1 MFLNNIMCTC
11 RIFCNFAVL
20 KDFYKPTMIDL
31 LFETSWEVCNKVG
44 GIYAV
49 LSTKAKT
56 LQSQYK
62 NVVFIGPDL
71 AQGEDNPFFNET
83 TTELDE
89 WKQQAKLPAGM
100 TMRTGKWN
108 VPGNPTCVLVGYN
121 SLYVYKNELFAE
133 MWRRFGVDSLHAYGD
148 YDESCIFSYGA
159 ALVIESI
166 VAYKNAQC
174 TIHNAQ
180 CGMSFV
186 AHFDEWTTGMG
197 LLYVKSR
204 LPQVATVFTTHATSI
219 GRSICG
225 NGKPLYD
232 YMTGYNGDQM
242 AQELNMESKHS
253 LEKSAAHEADVF
265 TTVSDVTAR
274 ECEQLLERRPVV
286 TPNAF
291 EQNYVPKGVKY
302 TATRKAA
309 RQRLLEV
316 ASALSGEE
324 LGNDCLLVATSGR
337 CEMRNKGIDL
347 FLDTMNVLR
356 HSEDGTLSRKIV
368 AFVLVPGWTDEAR
381 YDLKDALKRQKAVGL
396 FNPIITHTIHNED
409 GDAIYGKMN
418 YLGFRNQP
426 EDDVKVIYVPSY
438 LNGDDGIFDMS
449 YYDLLTGFDLSIFPS
464 YYEPWGYTP
473 LESVAMGVP
482 TITTNLA
489 GFGQWVEKECGNN
502 ALKTGVKVIHR
513 TDSNYDE
520 ALAEIVDNVVK
531 VSAMTVKQRGKLR
544 SAARATSKLATWD
557 NFMKYYTAAYDSA
570 LKNAKDRS
578 AHK

>member
-1 MFLNNIMCTC
+1 M
-11 RIFCNFAVL
+11 
-20 KDFYKPTMIDL
+20 
-31 LFETSWEVCNKVG
+31 G

-56 LQSQYK
+56 LQSLYK
-62 NVVFIGPDL
+62 NVIFIGPDL
-71 AQGEDNPFFNET
+71 SFGNDNPFFTET
-83 TTELDE
+83 SSELDE
-89 WKQQAKLPAGM
+89 WKQKAKLPAGM
-100 TMRTGKWN
+100 TVRTGKWN
-108 VPGNPTCVLVGYN
+108 VPGNPICVLVGYN

-166 VAYKNAQC
+166 VAYKKAKRV
-174 TIHNAQ
+174 
-180 CGMSFV
+180 V

-204 LPQVATVFTTHATSI
+204 MPQVATVFTTHATSI

-291 EQNYVPKGVKY
+291 EQNYVPKGAKY

-309 RQRLLEV
+309 RQRLLDV

-324 LGNDCLLVATSGR
+324 LSNDCLLVATSGR

-356 HSEDGTLSRKIV
+356 YSEEGSLSRKIV

-381 YDLKDALKRQKAVGL
+381 HDLRDALNGKKAVGL

-409 GDAIYGKMN
+409 SDAIYGKMN
-418 YLGFRNQP
+418 YLGFRNQA

-438 LNGDDGIFDMS
+438 LNGDDGIFNMP

-502 ALKTGVKVIHR
+502 VLKTGVKVIHR

-520 ALAEIVDNVVK
+520 ALAQIVDSVITI
-531 VSAMTVKQRGKLR
+531 SDMTIKQRDKLR
-544 SAARATSKLATWD
+544 SVARSTSKQATWD

-570 LKNAKDRS
+570 IKNAKDRS
-578 AHK
+578 VHN

>member
-1 MFLNNIMCTC
+1 
-11 RIFCNFAVL
+11 
-20 KDFYKPTMIDL
+20 MIDL
-31 LFETSWEVCNKVG
+31 LLETSWEVCNRVG

-56 LQSQYK
+56 LQRVSEE
-62 NVVFIGPDL
+62 VIFIGPDL
-71 AQGEDNPFFNET
+71 NQGADNPLFTET
-83 TTELDE
+83 STQLDQ
-89 WKQQAKLPAGM
+89 WKRQARLPAGM
-100 TMRTGKWN
+100 RVRTGKWN
-108 VPGNPTCVLVGYN
+108 VPGSPTCVLVSYN

-133 MWRRFGVDSLHAYGD
+133 MWRRFGVDSLHAFGD

-166 VAYKNAQC
+166 VTYKNAQC
-174 TIHNAQ
+174 TMHNAQ
-180 CGMSFV
+180 CGMRVV

-204 LPQVATVFTTHATSI
+204 LPQVATVFTTHATSV

-242 AQELNMESKHS
+242 AQELNMVSKHS

-274 ECEQLLERRPVV
+274 ECEQLLERRPLV

-291 EQNYVPKGVKY
+291 EQNYVPKGAKY
-302 TATRKAA
+302 AATRKAA
-309 RQRLLEV
+309 RQRLLGV
-316 ASALSGEE
+316 ARALSGDE
-324 LGNDCLLVATSGR
+324 LGDDTLLVATSGR

-347 FLDTMNVLR
+347 FLDAMNVLR
-356 HSEDGTLSRKIV
+356 HSDDGTLGRKIV

-381 YDLKDALKRQKAVGL
+381 HDLKDAMGRGKAVGL
-396 FNPIITHTIHNED
+396 FNPIITHTIHNEG

-426 EDDVKVIYVPSY
+426 ADEVKVIYVPCY
-438 LNGDDGIFDMS
+438 LNGDDGILDMP
-449 YYDLLTGFDLSIFPS
+449 YYDLLTGLDLSIFPS

-489 GFGQWVEKECGNN
+489 GFGQWVEKECGSNE
-502 ALKTGVKVIHR
+502 LKTGVRVIHR

-520 ALAEIVDNVVK
+520 ALAEIVASVVE
-531 VSAMTVKQRGKLR
+531 VSNMTVKQRDKLR
-544 SAARATSKLATWD
+544 SVARATSKQATWEH
-557 NFMKYYTAAYDSA
+557 FMKYYNVAYDSA
-570 LKNAKDRS
+570 LKNAKERS
-578 AHK
+578 THIG

>member
-1 MFLNNIMCTC
+1 ML
-11 RIFCNFAVL
+11 
-20 KDFYKPTMIDL
+20 DL
-31 LFETSWEVCNKVG
+31 FFETSWEVCNKVG

-56 LQSQYK
+56 LQSEYK
-62 NVVFIGPDL
+62 DKVVFIGPDL
-71 AQGEDNPFFNET
+71 SDDNPFFVCT
-83 TTELDE
+83 KTVLDSWRE
-89 WKQQAKLPAGM
+89 QAKFPPGM
-100 TMRTGKWN
+100 TVKTGRWN
-108 VPGNPTCVLVGYN
+108 VPGKPLAVLVNYN
-121 SLYVYKNELFAE
+121 CLYVYKNQLFAQ
-133 MWRRFGVDSLHAYGD
+133 MWREFGVDSLHAYGD
-148 YDESCIFSYGA
+148 YDESCVFSYGA
-159 ALVIESI
+159 ALVIESL
-166 VAYKNAQC
+166 VAFKKAKRV
-174 TIHNAQ
+174 
-180 CGMSFV
+180 V

-274 ECEQLLERRPVV
+274 ECEQLLERRPMV

-291 EQNYVPKGVKY
+291 EQNYVPKGAKY
-302 TATRKAA
+302 TAARRAA
-309 RQRLLEV
+309 RKRLLDV
-316 ASALSGEE
+316 ASALTGET
-324 LGNDCLLVATSGR
+324 LSADTMLVATSGR

-347 FLDTMNVLR
+347 YLDTMNVLR
-356 HSEDGTLSRKIV
+356 HLPEHTLSRKIV
-368 AFVLVPGWTDEAR
+368 AFVLVPGWTQEAR
-381 YDLKDALKRQKAVGL
+381 HDLKDALNRGLAVGL
-396 FNPIITHTIHNED
+396 FNPIITHTVHNEEC
-409 GDAIYGKMN
+409 DAIYGKMN
-418 YLGFRNQP
+418 YLGFRNQEG
-426 EDDVKVIYVPSY
+426 EDVNVIYVPSY
-438 LNGDDGIFDMS
+438 LNGDDGIFNMT

-489 GFGQWVEKECGNN
+489 GFGQWVEKELGDNN
-502 ALKTGVKVIHR
+502 LKTGVKVIHR

-520 ALAEIVDNVVK
+520 ALAQIVESVLNVN
-531 VSAMTVKQRGKLR
+531 AMNTREHDKLR
-544 SAARATSKLATWD
+544 REAKLTSKQATWE
-557 NFMKYYTAAYDSA
+557 NFMANYMAAYKTA
-570 LKNAKDRS
+570 LAKVDERT
-578 AHK
+578 AK

>member
-1 MFLNNIMCTC
+1 ML
-11 RIFCNFAVL
+11 
-20 KDFYKPTMIDL
+20 DL

-56 LQSQYK
+56 LHNLYGD
-62 NVVFIGPDL
+62 NVIFIGPDL
-71 AQGEDNPFFNET
+71 CGNDENPFFDDVPSP
-83 TTELDE
+83 LDG
-89 WKQQAKLPAGM
+89 WKEQALLPAGM
-100 TMRTGKWN
+100 TVKIGRWK
-108 VPGNPTCVLVGYN
+108 VPGSPLVVLVNYN

-133 MWRRFGVDSLHAYGD
+133 MWRQFGVDSLHAYGD

-159 ALVIESI
+159 ALVIESL
-166 VAYKNAQC
+166 VAYKKAKRV
-174 TIHNAQ
+174 
-180 CGMSFV
+180 V

-242 AQELNMESKHS
+242 SHELNMESKHS
-253 LEKSAAHEADVF
+253 LEKSAAHEADAF

-291 EQNYVPKGVKY
+291 EQNYVPKGAKY
-302 TATRKAA
+302 TATRRRA
-309 RQRLLEV
+309 RQRLLDV
-316 ASALSGEE
+316 ASALCGEE
-324 LGNDCLLVATSGR
+324 MPADTMLVVTSGR

-347 FLDTMNVLR
+347 YLDTMNVLR
-356 HSEDGTLSRKIV
+356 NSAEYAQGRKMV
-368 AFVLVPGWTDEAR
+368 AYVLVPGWTDEAR
-381 YDLKDALKRQKAVGL
+381 HDLKDALSRKKAVGL

-409 GDAIYGKMN
+409 GDAIYSKMN
-418 YLGFRNQP
+418 YLGIRNQ
-426 EDDVKVIYVPSY
+426 DADNVKVIYVPSY
-438 LNGDDGIFDMS
+438 LNGDDGIFDMT
-449 YYDLLTGFDLSIFPS
+449 YYELLTGFDLSIFPS

-489 GFGQWVEKECGNN
+489 GFGQWVEKVRGNN
-502 ALKTGVKVIHR
+502 ELKTGIKVIHR

-520 ALAEIVDNVVK
+520 ALKQIVAGVVK
-531 VSAMTVKQRGKLR
+531 IKNFTPRENDKLR
-544 SAARATSKLATWD
+544 SAAKLTSKQATWD
-557 NFMKYYTAAYDSA
+557 NFMDYYTAAYANA
-570 LKNAKDRS
+570 LEQARERTNK
-578 AHK
+578 

>member
-1 MFLNNIMCTC
+1 
-11 RIFCNFAVL
+11 
-20 KDFYKPTMIDL
+20 MIDL

-56 LQSQYK
+56 LQSICK
-62 NVVFIGPDL
+62 DVVFIGPDL
-71 AQGEDNPFFNET
+71 AVGTDNPFFIEA
-83 TTELDE
+83 TTELDD
-89 WKQQAKLPAGM
+89 WKRQAKLPAGM
-100 TMRTGKWN
+100 TVRTGKWR

-133 MWRRFGVDSLHAYGD
+133 MWRQFGVDSLHAYGD

-166 VAYKNAQC
+166 VAFKK
-174 TIHNAQ
+174 
-180 CGMSFV
+180 SKRVV

-197 LLYVKSR
+197 LLYVRSR

-265 TTVSDVTAR
+265 TTVSNVTAR

-291 EQNYVPKGVKY
+291 ELNYVPKGAKY

-309 RQRLLEV
+309 RQRLLDV
-316 ASALSGEE
+316 ARALSGDE
-324 LGNDCLLVATSGR
+324 LGDDIMLVATSGR

-347 FLDTMNVLR
+347 FLDTMNVLQ
-356 HSEDGTLSRKIV
+356 HSDDGVISRKIV

-381 YDLKDALKRQKAVGL
+381 HDLRDALNRKKAVGL

-409 GDAIYGKMN
+409 SDAVYGKMN
-418 YLGFRNQP
+418 YLGFRNRP
-426 EDDVKVIYVPSY
+426 SDDVKVIYVPSY
-438 LNGDDGIFDMS
+438 LNGNDGIFDMP
-449 YYDLLTGFDLSIFPS
+449 YYELLTGFDLSIFPS

-489 GFGQWVEKECGNN
+489 GFGQWVEKECGDNE
-502 ALKTGVKVIHR
+502 LKTGVKVIHR

-520 ALAEIVDNVVK
+520 ALEKIVAGMLK
-531 VSAMTVKQRGKLR
+531 VNAMTKREHDSLR
-544 SAARATSKLATWD
+544 RAAKATSKQATWE
-557 NFMKYYTAAYDSA
+557 NFMEHYKAAYDTA
-570 LKNAKDRS
+570 LAQAQERGC
-578 AHK
+578 

>member
-1 MFLNNIMCTC
+1 ML
-11 RIFCNFAVL
+11 
-20 KDFYKPTMIDL
+20 DL
-31 LFETSWEVCNKVG
+31 FFETSWEVCNKVG

-56 LQSQYK
+56 LQTSYK
-62 NVVFIGPDL
+62 DRIVFIGPDL
-71 AQGEDNPFFNET
+71 GGENPFFEASST
-83 TTELDE
+83 WLDD
-89 WKQQAKLPAGM
+89 WKAQSHFPPGM
-100 TMRTGKWN
+100 RVRTGRWL
-108 VPGNPTCVLVGYN
+108 VPGKPLAVLVDYN
-121 SLYVYKNELFAE
+121 SLYVYRNELYAM
-133 MWRRFGVDSLHAYGD
+133 MWRLYGVDSLHGYGD
-148 YDESCIFSYGA
+148 YDESCMFSYGA

-166 VAYKNAQC
+166 VQYKQA
-174 TIHNAQ
+174 
-180 CGMSFV
+180 GRGV

-291 EQNYVPKGVKY
+291 EQNYVPKGAKY
-302 TATRKAA
+302 TATRKQA
-309 RQRLLEV
+309 RKRLLDV
-316 ASALSGEE
+316 ARALTGEE
-324 LGNDCLLVATSGR
+324 LADDTLLVVTSGR

-347 FLDTMNVLR
+347 YLDTMNVLR
-356 HSEDGTLSRKIV
+356 HDQSLDRKIV
-368 AFVLVPGWTDEAR
+368 AYVLVPGWTDEAR
-381 YDLKDALKRQKAVGL
+381 HDLRDAVSREKAVGL

-418 YLGFRNQP
+418 FLGFRNH
-426 EDDVKVIYVPSY
+426 EGDGVKVIYVPSY
-438 LNGDDGIFDMS
+438 LNGDDGIFNMS

-489 GFGQWVEKECGNN
+489 GFGQWVEKEMGNN
-502 ALKTGVKVIHR
+502 ELKTGVKVVHR

-520 ALAEIVDNVVK
+520 ALEQIVESVRTI
-531 VSAMTVKQRGKLR
+531 ATMTSKEHDKLR
-544 SAARATSKLATWD
+544 RNAKTTSKQATWEH
-557 NFMKYYTAAYDSA
+557 FMEHYTKAYSTA
-570 LKNAKDRS
+570 INMAQARIEK
-578 AHK
+578 

>member
-1 MFLNNIMCTC
+1 ML
-11 RIFCNFAVL
+11 
-20 KDFYKPTMIDL
+20 DL
-31 LFETSWEVCNKVG
+31 FFETSWEVCNKVG

-56 LQSQYK
+56 LQTLYK
-62 NVVFIGPDL
+62 DKVIFIGPDF
-71 AQGEDNPFFNET
+71 GDDENKFFT
-83 TTELDE
+83 QQPTVLDE
-89 WKQQAKLPAGM
+89 WRTQAKFPPGM
-100 TMRTGKWN
+100 TVKTGRWD
-108 VPGNPTCVLVGYN
+108 VPGSPLAVLVKYT
-121 SLYVYKNELFAE
+121 SLYIYKNELYAE
-133 MWRRFGVDSLHAYGD
+133 MWRRYGVDSLHGYGD
-148 YDESCIFSYGA
+148 YDESCIFAYGA

-166 VAYKNAQC
+166 VGYKKA
-174 TIHNAQ
+174 
-180 CGMSFV
+180 SRVV

-204 LPQVATVFTTHATSI
+204 LPKVATVFTTHATSI

-232 YMTGYNGDQM
+232 YMEGYNGDQM

-253 LEKSAAHEADVF
+253 LEKCAAHEADVF

-291 EQNYVPKGVKY
+291 EQNYVPRGAKY

-309 RQRLLEV
+309 RKRLLNV
-316 ASALSGEE
+316 ASALVGDKMDDDTM
-324 LGNDCLLVATSGR
+324 LIATSGR

-347 FLDTMNVLR
+347 YLDTMNVLR
-356 HSEDGTLSRKIV
+356 HMPEHTFNRRIV
-368 AFVLVPGWTDEAR
+368 AFVLVPGWTQEAR
-381 YDLKDALKRQKAVGL
+381 HDLKDAVSKELAVGL

-409 GDAIYGKMN
+409 SDAIYGKMN
-418 YLGFRNQP
+418 FLGFRNQQDC
-426 EDDVKVIYVPSY
+426 EVAVIYVPSY
-438 LNGDDGIFDMS
+438 LNGDDGIFNMT

-489 GFGQWVEKECGNN
+489 GFGQWVEKELGSDEM
-502 ALKTGVKVIHR
+502 KTGVKVIHR

-520 ALAEIVDNVVK
+520 ALQQIVDCVVK
-531 VSAMTVKQRGKLR
+531 IDTFKPREHDKLR
-544 SAARATSKLATWD
+544 RAAKATSKQATWD
-557 NFMKYYTAAYDSA
+557 NFMSYYTKAYELA
-570 LKNAKDRS
+570 MKNAKARN
-578 AHK
+578 KK

>member
-1 MFLNNIMCTC
+1 ML
-11 RIFCNFAVL
+11 
-20 KDFYKPTMIDL
+20 DL
-31 LFETSWEVCNKVG
+31 FFETSWEVCNKVG

-56 LQSQYK
+56 LQTQYK
-62 NVVFIGPDL
+62 DKVIFIGPDFGDNENKFL
-71 AQGEDNPFFNET
+71 AEQPT
-83 TTELDE
+83 VLDE
-89 WKQQAKLPAGM
+89 WRTQAKFPPGM
-100 TMRTGKWN
+100 TVKTGRWL
-108 VPGNPTCVLVGYN
+108 VPGKPLAVLVNYT
-121 SLYVYKNELFAE
+121 SLYIYKNELYAE
-133 MWRRFGVDSLHAYGD
+133 MWRRYGVDSLHGYGD
-148 YDESCIFSYGA
+148 YDESCIFAYGA

-166 VAYKNAQC
+166 VAHKKA
-174 TIHNAQ
+174 
-180 CGMSFV
+180 SRVV

-232 YMTGYNGDQM
+232 YMAGYNGDQM

-291 EQNYVPKGVKY
+291 EQNYVPRGAKY

-309 RQRLLEV
+309 RKRLLDV
-316 ASALSGEE
+316 ASAMVGDKM
-324 LGNDCLLVATSGR
+324 GDDTLLIATSGR

-347 FLDTMNVLR
+347 YLDTMNVLR
-356 HSEDGTLSRKIV
+356 NMPETALSRRIV
-368 AFVLVPGWTDEAR
+368 AFVLVPGWTHEAR
-381 YDLKDALKRQKAVGL
+381 YDLKDAVEKQMAVGL

-409 GDAIYGKMN
+409 SDAIYGKMN
-418 YLGFRNQP
+418 YLGFRNQQGCQ
-426 EDDVKVIYVPSY
+426 VSVIYVPSY
-438 LNGDDGIFDMS
+438 LNGDDGIFNMT

-489 GFGQWVEKECGNN
+489 GFGQWVEKELGSDEM
-502 ALKTGVKVIHR
+502 KTGVKVIHR

-520 ALAEIVDNVVK
+520 ALQQIVDCVVK
-531 VSAMTVKQRGKLR
+531 IDTFKPREHDKLR
-544 SAARATSKLATWD
+544 RAAKATSKRATWD
-557 NFMKYYTAAYDSA
+557 NFMSYYTSAYELA
-570 LKNAKDRS
+570 LNNAQARNK
-578 AHK
+578 

>member
-1 MFLNNIMCTC
+1 ML
-11 RIFCNFAVL
+11 
-20 KDFYKPTMIDL
+20 DL
-31 LFETSWEVCNKVG
+31 FFETSWEVCNKVG

-56 LQSQYK
+56 LQSEHK
-62 NVVFIGPDL
+62 DKVVFIGPDL
-71 AQGEDNPFFNET
+71 CDDNPFFVRT
-83 TTELDE
+83 KTVLDSWRE
-89 WKQQAKLPAGM
+89 QAKFPPGM
-100 TMRTGKWN
+100 TVKTGRWN
-108 VPGNPTCVLVGYN
+108 VPGKPLAVLVNYN
-121 SLYVYKNELFAE
+121 SLYVYKNQLFAQ
-133 MWRRFGVDSLHAYGD
+133 MWREFGVDSLHAYGD
-148 YDESCIFSYGA
+148 YDESCVFSYGA
-159 ALVIESI
+159 ALVIESL
-166 VAYKNAQC
+166 VAFKKAKRV
-174 TIHNAQ
+174 I
-180 CGMSFV
+180 

-291 EQNYVPKGVKY
+291 EQNYVPKGAKY
-302 TATRKAA
+302 TSARRAA
-309 RQRLLEV
+309 RKRLLDV
-316 ASALSGEE
+316 ASALTGEK
-324 LGNDCLLVATSGR
+324 LATDTMLVVTSGR

-347 FLDTMNVLR
+347 YLDTMNVLR
-356 HSEDGTLSRKIV
+356 HMPEHTLGRKVV
-368 AFVLVPGWTDEAR
+368 AYVLVPGWTQDAR
-381 YDLKDALKRQKAVGL
+381 HDLKDALNRELAVGL
-396 FNPIITHTIHNED
+396 FNPIITHTVHNED
-409 GDAIYGKMN
+409 SDAIYGKMN
-418 YLGFRNQP
+418 YLGFRNQV
-426 EDDVKVIYVPSY
+426 EDEVMVIYVPSY
-438 LNGDDGIFDMS
+438 LNGDDGIFDMT

-489 GFGQWVEKECGNN
+489 GFGQWVEKELGNN
-502 ALKTGVKVIHR
+502 ELKTGVKVIHR
-513 TDSNYDE
+513 SDSNYDE
-520 ALAEIVDNVVK
+520 ALAQIVESVLKAN
-531 VSAMTVKQRGKLR
+531 AMTPRDHDKLR
-544 SAARATSKLATWD
+544 RAAKLTSKQATWE
-557 NFMKYYTAAYDSA
+557 NFMTHYTAAYKTA
-570 LKNAKDRS
+570 LAKAEERTT
-578 AHK
+578 KKK

>member
-1 MFLNNIMCTC
+1 M
-11 RIFCNFAVL
+11 V
-20 KDFYKPTMIDL
+20 DL

-49 LSTKAKT
+49 LSTKANT
-56 LQSQYK
+56 LQSIYK
-62 NVVFIGPDL
+62 EVIFIGPDL
-71 AQGEDNPFFNET
+71 AQGSDNPFFIET
-83 TTELDE
+83 ATELDE
-89 WKQQAKLPAGM
+89 WKQQAKLPSGM
-100 TMRTGKWN
+100 TVRTGKWN
-108 VPGNPTCVLVGYN
+108 VPGNPTCVLVCYN

-133 MWRRFGVDSLHAYGD
+133 MWRNFGVDSLHAYGD
-148 YDESCIFSYGA
+148 YDESCIFSYGS

-166 VAYKNAQC
+166 VAYKKAKRV
-174 TIHNAQ
+174 
-180 CGMSFV
+180 V

-242 AQELNMESKHS
+242 SQELNMESKHS

-265 TTVSDVTAR
+265 TTVSDITAR

-291 EQNYVPKGVKY
+291 EQNYVPKGAKY
-302 TATRKAA
+302 TATRRAA
-309 RQRLLEV
+309 RERLLQV
-316 ASALSGEE
+316 ASALCGEE
-324 LGNDCLLVATSGR
+324 FGSETMLIATSGR

-347 FLDTMNVLR
+347 YLDAMNVLR
-356 HSEDGTLSRKIV
+356 HDVAQKPARKIV
-368 AFVLVPGWTDEAR
+368 AFVLVPGWTKDAR
-381 YDLKDALKRQKAVGL
+381 HDLKEAIELKKVTGL
-396 FNPIITHTIHNED
+396 FNPVITHTIHNED
-409 GDAIYGKMN
+409 SDAIYCKMN
-418 YLGFRNQP
+418 SLGFRNSSD
-426 EDDVKVIYVPSY
+426 EAVKVIYVPSY
-438 LNGDDGIFDMS
+438 LNGNDGIFDMP

-473 LESVAMGVP
+473 LESIAMGVP

-489 GFGQWVEKECGNN
+489 GFGQWVEKECGDDEH
-502 ALKTGVKVIHR
+502 KTGVKVIHR

-520 ALAEIVDNVVK
+520 ALRQIVDSVLEIN
-531 VSAMTVKQRGKLR
+531 AMTSRDRDKLR
-544 SAARATSKLATWD
+544 CVAKKTSKLATWEH
-557 NFMKYYTAAYDSA
+557 FIEHYTSAYDTA
-570 LKNAKDRS
+570 LLQVHERS
-578 AHK
+578 TNK

>member
-1 MFLNNIMCTC
+1 
-11 RIFCNFAVL
+11 
-20 KDFYKPTMIDL
+20 MIDL

-56 LQSQYK
+56 LQSIYK
-62 NVVFIGPDL
+62 EVIFIGPDL
-71 AQGEDNPFFNET
+71 TLGKDNPFFNEAS
-83 TTELDE
+83 TELDE

-100 TMRTGKWN
+100 TVRTGKWN

-166 VAYKNAQC
+166 VAFKKAKRV
-174 TIHNAQ
+174 
-180 CGMSFV
+180 V

-291 EQNYVPKGVKY
+291 EQNYVPKGAKY

-309 RQRLLEV
+309 RQRLLDV
-316 ASALSGEE
+316 ARALSGDE
-324 LGNDCLLVATSGR
+324 LGDDTMLVATSGR

-356 HSEDGTLSRKIV
+356 HSEDGMLSRKIV

-381 YDLKDALKRQKAVGL
+381 HDLKDALRRQKAVGL

-409 GDAIYGKMN
+409 SDAIYGKMN
-418 YLGFRNQP
+418 YLGFRNQAD
-426 EDDVKVIYVPSY
+426 DDVKVIYVPSY
-438 LNGDDGIFDMS
+438 LNGDDGIFDMT

-482 TITTNLA
+482 AITTNLA

-502 ALKTGVKVIHR
+502 ELKTGVKVIHR

-520 ALAEIVDNVVK
+520 ALEQIVESVLK
-531 VSAMTVKQRGKLR
+531 VNAMTKREQDSLR
-544 SAARATSKLATWD
+544 RAAKATSKQATWEHFIE
-557 NFMKYYTAAYDSA
+557 NYKTAYATA
-570 LKNAKDRS
+570 LAQAQER
-578 AHK
+578 

>member
-1 MFLNNIMCTC
+1 ML
-11 RIFCNFAVL
+11 
-20 KDFYKPTMIDL
+20 DL

-56 LQSQYK
+56 LHNLYGD

-71 AQGEDNPFFNET
+71 CGNDESTFFDEVQT
-83 TTELDE
+83 PLDE
-89 WKQQAKLPAGM
+89 WKKQVLLPAGM
-100 TMRTGKWN
+100 TVKTGRWK
-108 VPGNPTCVLVGYN
+108 VPGTPLVVLVNYN

-133 MWRRFGVDSLHAYGD
+133 MWRQFGVDSLHAYGD

-159 ALVIESI
+159 ALVIESL
-166 VAYKNAQC
+166 VAYKKAKRV
-174 TIHNAQ
+174 
-180 CGMSFV
+180 V

-242 AQELNMESKHS
+242 SQELNMESKHS

-291 EQNYVPKGVKY
+291 EQNYVPKGAKY
-302 TATRKAA
+302 TAVRRQA
-309 RQRLLEV
+309 RQRLIEV
-316 ASALSGEE
+316 ASALCGEE
-324 LGNDCLLVATSGR
+324 MPAETMLVVTSGR

-347 FLDTMNVLR
+347 YLDTMNVLR
-356 HSEDGTLSRKIV
+356 NSAEYTLGHKIV
-368 AFVLVPGWTDEAR
+368 AYVLVPGWTDVAR
-381 YDLKDALKRQKAVGL
+381 YDLKDALNRNKAVGL

-409 GDAIYGKMN
+409 SDAIYSKMN
-418 YLGFRNQP
+418 YLGIRNQAS
-426 EDDVKVIYVPSY
+426 DNVKVIYVPSY
-438 LNGDDGIFDMS
+438 LNGDDGIFDMT
-449 YYDLLTGFDLSIFPS
+449 YYELLTGFDLSIFPS

-489 GFGQWVEKECGNN
+489 GFGQWVEKERGNN
-502 ALKTGVKVIHR
+502 ELKTGVRVIHR

-520 ALAEIVDNVVK
+520 ALAQIVAGVEK
-531 VSAMTVKQRGKLR
+531 FSAMTPRETDRLRRAAKL
-544 SAARATSKLATWD
+544 TSKQATWD
-557 NFMKYYTAAYDSA
+557 NFMDYYTAAYAKA
-570 LKNAKDRS
+570 LELAQERSKNKR
-578 AHK
+578 